1 MYYSMEYF
9 YSFDLQYFHS
19 VCYFK
24 TISFW
29 KIRSNLL
36 SDSISKIKQT
46 LFYFI
51 IFQTIF
57 FLSKAKKIINHL
69 NHQQLQQ
76 CLVITFHQWDDNN
89 DQHQV
94 LLSNCFPS
102 VFWAFWHGF
111 KVDNQPLVLKS
122 ALQEMRGKKMH
133 NIGIFSVQCKVSHLV
148 HDWNVLVTIQPW
160 HHQWLQQCMVA
171 TARTWL
177 WLSTCKRCQQIRHK
191 PIMRATSGKGTNKR
205 EWLVRPL
212 CLSVGEMRW
221 HDGDSWQVS
230 VELKSKSNLRKSS
243 TRAHSVLKHMHRVV
257 LISKFACCTKL
268 W

>member
-1 MYYSMEYF
+1 MYLLFILTKILVTRRKQTVRHDKWNLISTFISQNILNFNTISQFFCLKSPCVRPRRCSNSMYYSMEYF

-122 ALQEMRGKKMH
+122 ALQEMRGKKCTTLEY
-133 NIGIFSVQCKVSHLV
+133 FQC
-148 HDWNVLVTIQPW
+148 NV
-160 HHQWLQQCMVA
+160 
-171 TARTWL
+171 
-177 WLSTCKRCQQIRHK
+177 
-191 PIMRATSGKGTNKR
+191 
-205 EWLVRPL
+205 
-212 CLSVGEMRW
+212 
-221 HDGDSWQVS
+221 
-230 VELKSKSNLRKSS
+230 KS
-243 TRAHSVLKHMHRVV
+243 A
-257 LISKFACCTKL
+257 I
-268 W
+268 